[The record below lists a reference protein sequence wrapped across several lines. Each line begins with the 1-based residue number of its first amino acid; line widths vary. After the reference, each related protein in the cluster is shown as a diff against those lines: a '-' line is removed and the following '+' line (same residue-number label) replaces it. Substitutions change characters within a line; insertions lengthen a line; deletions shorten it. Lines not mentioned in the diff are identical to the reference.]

1 MGSFVKVIEAWKI
14 LKERHKKKVQDC
26 GFGAVEHIT
35 IHSCVSRPLAA
46 FLMQNLDTGSMTI
59 NFGRDKVIRITK
71 DAIKLLFDF
80 PNGKNPA
87 PRPVEKSDNNFNKK
101 FRRELGLNEKE
112 YITMTKLF
120 NRLRN
125 LVQVEDVASDN
136 LAVKIFFLILFQKVV
151 VAPHDDDRCH
161 KVSPMVDSLDFVT
174 MSQMDFCQLIVDE
187 IKKGAEKWQ
196 NFPSADKNIKA
207 IEGLALAPV
216 IMYLDSLL
224 LPSSNMG
231 KQVPR
236 ARYMEEKVLKAS
248 ARKDVKNTDKPI
260 NPDDYVFGKIT
271 VRLFSFNFCYFHS
284 SCHINC

>member
-1 MGSFVKVIEAWKI
+1 
-14 LKERHKKKVQDC
+14 
-26 GFGAVEHIT
+26 
-35 IHSCVSRPLAA
+35 
-46 FLMQNLDTGSMTI
+46 
-59 NFGRDKVIRITK
+59 
-71 DAIKLLFDF
+71 
-80 PNGKNPA
+80 
-87 PRPVEKSDNNFNKK
+87 
-101 FRRELGLNEKE
+101 
-112 YITMTKLF
+112 MTKLF
-120 NRLRN
+120 NRLRE
-125 LVQVEDVASDN
+125 LVQVEDVDSDN

-161 KVSPMVDSLDFVT
+161 KVSPMVDNLDFAT

-207 IEGLALAPV
+207 VEGLALAPV

-224 LPSSNMG
+224 LPSSKGLETNMG

-236 ARYMEEKVLKAS
+236 ARYLKEKVLRAI

-271 VRLFSFNFCYFHS
+271 VRLFSF
-284 SCHINC
+284 